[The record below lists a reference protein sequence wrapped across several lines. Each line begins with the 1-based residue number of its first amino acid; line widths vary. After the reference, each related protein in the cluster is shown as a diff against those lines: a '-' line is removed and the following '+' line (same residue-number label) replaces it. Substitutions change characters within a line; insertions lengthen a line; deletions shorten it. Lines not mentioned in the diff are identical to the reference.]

1 MFMNDVYQ
9 EDKQLPFTPIDA
21 NKMVAIILLGAVV
34 GLIVW
39 GLSIVLDTYVLSAI
53 LCKGTETL
61 RCAGTSQYAEAAAT
75 IIGAGVGLFFLVR
88 LQVFRPLL
96 VVLAATISL
105 WGIVGLADLLP
116 WYGIGISAVL
126 LYALA
131 YGVFTWV
138 ARLRSFWLVL
148 VLLIALIAGVRLVL
162 SLQ

>member
-1 MFMNDVYQ
+1 MNDVYQ

-21 NKMVAIILLGAVV
+21 NKMVAVLMLGAVV
-34 GLIVW
+34 GLVVW

-53 LCKGTETL
+53 LCKGNTTL
-61 RCAGTSQYAEAAAT
+61 TCAGAAQYAETAAT
-75 IIGAGVGLFFLVR
+75 IIGAGVGLFFLVK

-105 WGIVGLADLLP
+105 WGIVSLAGLLP
-116 WYGIGISAVL
+116 WYGIGLSTVL
-126 LYALA
+126 LYAFA
-131 YGVFTWV
+131 YGAFAWV

-148 VLLIALIAGVRLVL
+148 VLLIALIAGVRVVL